1 MTNINLKAFMTRKGR
16 VATPQSLKAAKGQ
29 KRNRAGGF
37 TFVISDLD
45 RAKRFLILGSDDGFY
60 ASGAEL
66 TKENAKALIRVA
78 QGGQHRELVDAIVE
92 VSVAGRAPKQDPALF
107 ALAIAASY
115 GTVDEQAY
123 ALAQLPRV
131 ARTATALF
139 GFLTYVQG
147 FRGWGRALTRAV
159 AAWYT
164 EKSVDQVSYQAV
176 KYRQR
181 DGWTHRDVFRKAHPR
196 SVDPA
201 FKGLGEWILRG
212 DVAAAPALVQ
222 GFVKAQA
229 FAAAQVA
236 DASALPGIVREYGL
250 TWEMLPTAALND
262 REVWEALLGDNS
274 QGGSVPLGALIRQL
288 PRLTRIGLIAPMS
301 EATEAVAARLTDPE
315 ALRKARIH
323 PLNLLVAQRT
333 YASGRSLRGD
343 ATWAPVQRIADALD
357 QAFYASFA
365 AVEPAGKRTLIALD
379 VSGSMSWGSVA
390 GVPLTPREA
399 SAGLALVL
407 AATEPMTHIIGFTGG
422 GSAWAPPGAA
432 RVRVAGQG
440 AYSRQVSELR
450 VSPRMRLDDAVREV
464 SDLPFGRTD
473 CALPMLY
480 ALERKLEVDTF
491 VVITDNE
498 TWAGDIH
505 PHQALVNYR
514 YAMGIDARLVVLA
527 TSASKFTIADPS
539 DAGMLDIAG
548 FDAAVPA
555 LVTEFSQGF

>member
-16 VATPQSLKAAKGQ
+16 VTTPQSLKATKGQ

-115 GTVDEQAY
+115 GNVEEQVY

-164 EKSVDQVSYQAV
+164 EKSVDQVTYQAV

-222 GFVKAQA
+222 GY
-229 FAAAQVA
+229 AAAQVA
-236 DASALPGIVREYGL
+236 ATAALPGIVREYGL

-262 REVWEALLGDNS
+262 REVWEALLGS
-274 QGGSVPLGALIRQL
+274 GSEGGGSVPLGALIRQL
-288 PRLTRIGLIAPMS
+288 PRLTRIGLISPLS

-343 ATWAPVQRIADALD
+343 ATWVPVQRIADALD

-422 GSAWAPPGAA
+422 GRAWAPPGAA

-464 SDLPFGRTD
+464 CDLPFGRTD

-480 ALERKLEVDTF
+480 ALERKLAVDTF

-505 PHQALVNYR
+505 PHQALANYR

-527 TSASKFTIADPS
+527 TSASKFTIADPG

-548 FDAAVPA
+548 FDAAVPG
-555 LVTEFSQGF
+555 LVTEFSRGF